1 MNSPFFKTA
10 LMGLL
15 ALVAAGVAAAY
26 FPWPETVIE
35 NEMVDKPLF
44 EEYDVSKVRSISIV
58 RYDAN
63 RNGLERIQLE
73 RSGEKWIIPANNRFI
88 ATNAAQIGLSVNC
101 LKNCIVLENRSSDLK
116 NHVEYGVIDPMEYES
131 TPNRSSLGTKIVLQD
146 RNNKELASLIV
157 GSTLKNQ
164 SDAQQR
170 KNFVRIP
177 GEPNVYVVEI
187 DRRALATTFPA
198 WVNPN
203 LMQLSKENPI
213 NSIEFKN
220 YRIDPAQIGKGNKK
234 SWLYRASINLKDQ
247 VFKLTAPDKN
257 GEMVEIQPRQEDT
270 QKLGAAMSQQMGQIL
285 FSNVKRKPVATAAK
299 LKRISTEDDTSN
311 DLDPL
316 AQFGFAKV
324 GFEDGFQFDATGG
337 EVILRTGD
345 GVNVSL
351 LIGTLATSSAGSD
364 KTLNQNVMLYAT
376 VNESIFAVPG
386 KATASSDPSE
396 SEKQNKIFLRKV
408 QARRELIK
416 SARQRADDLN
426 QGYANWCYVV
436 SENVIE
442 ALLPELNIDVLTQK
456 FESKKPAKEESEKE
470 TKKDSKA
477 EEKDPTGVEEPK
489 KSETDNTD
497 DENLVD

>member
-1 MNSPFFKTA
+1 MNSPIFKTA

-15 ALVAAGVAAAY
+15 ALVAAGIAAAY

-35 NEMVDKPLF
+35 SEMVDKPLF
-44 EEYDVSKVRSISIV
+44 EEYDISKVRSISIV
-58 RYDAN
+58 RYDTN

-73 RSGEKWIIPANNRFI
+73 RLGEKWIIPANSKFI

-101 LKNCIVLENRSSDLK
+101 LKNCIVLENRSSNQE
-116 NHVEYGVIDPMEYES
+116 NHVEYGVIDPVEYES

-164 SDAQQR
+164 SDTDQK

-187 DRRALATTFPA
+187 DRRALATTFPS

-203 LMQLSKENPI
+203 LMQLSQENKI
-213 NSIEFKN
+213 DSIEFKN
-220 YRIDPAQIGKGNKK
+220 YRVDPAQIGTNGDKR
-234 SWLYRASINLKDQ
+234 WLYRASINIKDQ
-247 VFKLTAPDKN
+247 AFKLTAPDKN
-257 GEMVEIQPRQEDT
+257 GEMVEIEPRQEDT
-270 QKLGAAMSQQMGQIL
+270 QKLGMAMSQQMGQI
-285 FSNVKRKPVATAAK
+285 FFTDVKRKPAATAAK
-299 LKRISTEDDTSN
+299 LKRLAKEDDTSG

-316 AQFGFAKV
+316 GQFGFAKV

-337 EVILRTGD
+337 EVIVRTAD
-345 GVNVSL
+345 GVNISL
-351 LIGTLATSSAGSD
+351 LIGTLATNSSGND
-364 KTLNQNVMLYAT
+364 KTLNQHVMLYAT
-376 VNESIFAVPG
+376 VNESVFEVPER
-386 KATASSDPSE
+386 ATPSSDPAE
-396 SEKQNKIFLRKV
+396 AEKQNKAYLRKV

-436 SENVIE
+436 SEKVIE
-442 ALLPELNIDVLTQK
+442 ALRPELSIDVLTQK
-456 FESKKPAKEESEKE
+456 VEI
-470 TKKDSKA
+470 DKA
-477 EEKDPTGVEEPK
+477 AEKDDATKRDEQADD
-489 KSETDNTD
+489 ETTNDPSQESDAESSGTD
-497 DENLVD
+497 DN